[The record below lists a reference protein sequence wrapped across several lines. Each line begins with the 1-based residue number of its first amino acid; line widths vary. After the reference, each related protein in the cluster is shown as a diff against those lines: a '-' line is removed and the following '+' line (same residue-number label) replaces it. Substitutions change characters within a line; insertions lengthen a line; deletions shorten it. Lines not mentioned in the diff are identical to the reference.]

1 MTTPRPPDG
10 SAPGGI
16 SLSARQPGPQCP
28 DAFGPSTL
36 SAADAASDAG
46 SVNAALQS
54 IPPAAGQTSTS
65 GQVPLLPLRLAGV
78 LAAVTAVACL
88 ANLLVPD
95 LLSGTAVMN
104 GSARG
109 TSLVAL
115 VVAVPLLAVFSWRAH
130 LGSTH
135 ALVLTTGATAYLLYN
150 SVLFLFAT
158 PFNQAFLLYV
168 AMLGLAAWS
177 LVGLSL
183 ALSTRVDE
191 LAADV
196 PRWVAA
202 YVWLVVALNAIAWL
216 ARVIPATLDEDPT
229 AWLADTGLTTNPVI
243 AQDLALWLPLMA
255 WLGWGVWR
263 SRPPMVALAAAGLVF
278 WVLEFLGIAVDQW
291 WGHQADPSSAWA
303 SPEAVPMFVSLALV
317 ALLPTLRLF
326 QAVPDGLD
334 NHADRHRGGRHGR

>member
-1 MTTPRPPDG
+1 MPRFP
-10 SAPGGI
+10 
-16 SLSARQPGPQCP
+16 
-28 DAFGPSTL
+28 GPSTL

-46 SVNAALQS
+46 IVNTRLQS
-54 IPPAAGQTSTS
+54 VPPAPGQTAQA
-65 GQVPLLPLRLAGV
+65 GRVQILPLRLANV

-115 VVAVPLLAVFSWRAH
+115 VVAVPLLAVCSWRAH

-135 ALVLTTGATAYLLYN
+135 ALVITTGATAYLLYN

-183 ALSTRVDE
+183 ALWSRVDE
-191 LAADV
+191 LATDV
-196 PRWVAA
+196 PRWVAG

-243 AQDLALWLPLMA
+243 TQDLALWLPLMA
-255 WLGWGVWR
+255 WLGWGVWT
-263 SRPPMVALAAAGLVF
+263 SRPSPVALAAAGLVF
-278 WVLEFLGIAVDQW
+278 WVVESLGIAADQW

-303 SPEAVPMFVSLALV
+303 SWEAVPMFLSLALV

-326 QAVPDGLD
+326 QAIPDGLD
-334 NHADRHRGGRHGR
+334 DHADQRRGGRHGR

>member
-1 MTTPRPPDG
+1 MNTR
-10 SAPGGI
+10 
-16 SLSARQPGPQCP
+16 
-28 DAFGPSTL
+28 
-36 SAADAASDAG
+36 
-46 SVNAALQS
+46 LQS
-54 IPPAAGQTSTS
+54 VPPAAGQTAQA
-65 GQVPLLPLRLAGV
+65 GRVQILPLRLANV

-115 VVAVPLLAVFSWRAH
+115 VVAVPLLAVCSWRAH

-135 ALVLTTGATAYLLYN
+135 ALVITTGATAYLLYN

-183 ALSTRVDE
+183 ALWSRVDE
-191 LAADV
+191 LATDV
-196 PRWVAA
+196 PRWVAG

-243 AQDLALWLPLMA
+243 TQDLALWLPLMA
-255 WLGWGVWR
+255 WLGWGVWT
-263 SRPPMVALAAAGLVF
+263 SRPSPVALAAAGLVF
-278 WVLEFLGIAVDQW
+278 WVVESLGIAADQW

-303 SPEAVPMFVSLALV
+303 SWEAVPMFLSLALV

-326 QAVPDGLD
+326 QAIPDGLD
-334 NHADRHRGGRHGR
+334 DHADQRRGGRHGR